1 MKAGDIALASL
12 QQADSHLKL
21 RPVLLLTTFPPF
33 DDWLV
38 CGISSQI
45 RHAVSELDSVIEEKD
60 EDFDRSDLQVAS
72 VIRTG
77 FLATL
82 PSKDFPGTIGR
93 ISQKRYQTVLTNLV
107 SHLNQTK

>member
-12 QQADSHLKL
+12 QQANGQLKL
-21 RPVLLLTTFPPF
+21 RPVLLLTSFPPF
-33 DDWLV
+33 GDWLV

-45 RHAVSELDSVIEEKD
+45 RHAVPDLDSIIQSTD
-60 EDFDRSDLQVAS
+60 NDFSESGLQVSS

-82 PSKDFPGTIGR
+82 PSKDLPGIIGTI
-93 ISQKRYQTVLTNLV
+93 SKSRYQSLINNLV
-107 SHLNQTK
+107 AHLNQSK

>member
-12 QQADSHLKL
+12 QQADGQLKH

-33 DDWLV
+33 GDWLV
-38 CGISSQI
+38 CGISSQV
-45 RHAVSELDSVIEEKD
+45 RHAVPNLDSIIQTMD
-60 EDFDRSDLQVAS
+60 EDFSASGLQISS

-82 PSKDFPGTIGR
+82 PSKDIPGSIGS
-93 ISQKRYQTVLTNLV
+93 ISQNRYQTIINQLV
-107 SHLNQTK
+107 SHLNQL

>member
-1 MKAGDIALASL
+1 MKAGEIALASL
-12 QQADSHLKL
+12 QQADGQLKM

-45 RHAVSELDSVIEEKD
+45 RHAVSGLDNVVEIKDADFEK
-60 EDFDRSDLQVAS
+60 SGLQVPS

-82 PSKDFPGTIGR
+82 PSKDIPGTIGS
-93 ISQKRYQTVLTNLV
+93 ISSKRYHTVINQLV
-107 SHLNQTK
+107 THINQS